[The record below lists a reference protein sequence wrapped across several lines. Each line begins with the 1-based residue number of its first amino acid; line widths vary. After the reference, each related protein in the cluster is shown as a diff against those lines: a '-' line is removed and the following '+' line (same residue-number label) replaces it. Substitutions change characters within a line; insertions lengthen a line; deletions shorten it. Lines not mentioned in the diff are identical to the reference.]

1 MKTKAFENSDKNL
14 SYTVTSIGVLRW
26 TMGENVSKSVWSMEK
41 RKKKEENATVGEN
54 ILLRFRWEEK
64 E

>member
-14 SYTVTSIGVLRW
+14 SYTVSSIGVLRW

-41 RKKKEENATVGEN
+41 QKKKEENATVSEN